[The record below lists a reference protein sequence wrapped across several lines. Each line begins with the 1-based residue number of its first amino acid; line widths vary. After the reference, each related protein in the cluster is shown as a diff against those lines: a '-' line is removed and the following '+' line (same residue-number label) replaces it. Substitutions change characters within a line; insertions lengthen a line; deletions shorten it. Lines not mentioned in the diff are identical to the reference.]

1 MQCPTKVQKIRP
13 QTPGTS
19 TSETSMKT
27 LPLPRWMQSIPLGSP
42 ILDQEVRGVVFS
54 MRRYVIE

>member
-1 MQCPTKVQKIRP
+1 
-13 QTPGTS
+13 
-19 TSETSMKT
+19 